1 MEDTIA
7 QLPVTVAHV
16 ENRDCAMEF
25 VLQMGRLIF
34 FSVLSNAAENTG
46 TIPENGEE

>member
-1 MEDTIA
+1 MKRELFVPAASTVEETIA
-7 QLPVTVAHV
+7 QLPVTVTHV

-34 FSVLSNAAENTG
+34 FRVLS
-46 TIPENGEE
+46 